1 MSATHWENIYKTK
14 DTTKVS
20 WYEEKPELSLQ
31 LILQALKGKD
41 KNKSSV
47 IDVGGGSSKL
57 SHFLIEQ
64 GIGHVVVLDISSTS
78 LEIAKK
84 ILYIKIKLNG
94 FLMIVQFINLK
105 KKVLMFGMIGLYF
118 IFYKKKKIE
127 KHILNQLIVH

>member
-14 DTTKVS
+14 DITKVS

-47 IDVGGGSSKL
+47 IDIGGGSSKL

-64 GIGHVVVLDISSTS
+64 GIRHVVVLDISSTS

-84 ILYIKIKLNG
+84 NTI
-94 FLMIVQFINLK
+94 
-105 KKVLMFGMIGLYF
+105 
-118 IFYKKKKIE
+118 YKDKIE
-127 KHILNQLIVH
+127 WIADDCTIHQFKEESFDVWHDRFF